1 MEIPFQGAWTKHKL
15 LKSLHVFL
23 SFPAAMGSAK
33 KTRSCCA
40 KTQIIMCV
48 CVNATIAATV
58 LSLCFHQ
65 EHRRKEKDI
74 AVKLGF
80 EFHRG
85 YTQAIMA
92 SSS

>member
-1 MEIPFQGAWTKHKL
+1 MCFYLFQL
-15 LKSLHVFL
+15 LWDLQRRLDPAVQRPEL
-23 SFPAAMGSAK
+23 S
-33 KTRSCCA
+33 
-40 KTQIIMCV
+40 CV
-48 CVNATIAATV
+48 CVNATIAAAV
-58 LSLCFHQ
+58 RSLCFGQ

-92 SSS
+92 SAS